1 MPALVERDV
10 VAKVQDLSNQFDNA
24 KSFAFPFMS
33 RVPKG
38 SAPKQAKLTYAVE
51 KYDAADTSGAIDEAE
66 PSNFENPSAGDA
78 ELDVR
83 IQIWEKAVSIGGLAT
98 TTTHQAGITPRNV
111 VAKKIAKKLIEL
123 KRNCEVTLLS
133 DNESQLETGN
143 VGNKTRGLVKWA
155 SATAQS
161 HYPVSASYLTPA
173 ASIDSFTAIA
183 DYTDATITA
192 VMESQFGETGNESEE
207 NVLFCGSTF
216 KRNMDRLTF
225 STRDVSSRTMVRR
238 YNTAPSSTVNLGAV
252 KVLETG
258 FGDIELALS
267 QHINASGDPTTAA
280 SKRLAVGGPIDNMEL
295 RWSDAPNMIPL
306 GKTSRSTRFIVTA
319 TGALCVM
326 NPLKLIKFAPG
337 S

>member
-1 MPALVERDV
+1 MPALVEREA
-10 VAKVQDLSNQFDNA
+10 VAKVQDLSDHFDNA
-24 KSFAFPFMS
+24 KSFQFPFMS

-38 SAPKQAKLTYAVE
+38 SAPKNTKLTYAVE
-51 KYDAADTSGAIDEAE
+51 KYDDASTEGAVDEAE
-66 PSNFENPSAGDA
+66 PEDFENPSDGDA

-83 IQIWEKAVSIGGLAT
+83 IQIWEKAVSIGSLAT
-98 TTTHQAGITPRNV
+98 TTTHQSGITPRNV
-111 VAKKIAKKLIEL
+111 VAKKVAKKLIEL

-133 DNESQLETGN
+133 DNESRLETGA

-155 SATAQS
+155 QATAQS
-161 HYPVSASYLTPA
+161 HYPVPAAYLTPS
-173 ASIDSFTAIA
+173 ASIDASTALA

-192 VMESQFGETGNESEE
+192 VMESQFGQTGNDSEE

-225 STRDVSSRTMVRR
+225 SVRDVSNRTHVRR
-238 YNTAPSSTVNLGAV
+238 FNQSVSNTVNLGAV

-258 FGDIELALS
+258 FGDIELVLS
-267 QHINASGDPTTAA
+267 QHINASGDPTSAA
-280 SKRLAVGGPIDNMEL
+280 SKRLAVGSPIENLEL
-295 RWSDAPNMIPL
+295 RWSDAPNMVPL
-306 GKTSRSTRFIVTA
+306 AKTSRSTRFLVTA

>member
-51 KYDAADTSGAIDEAE
+51 KYDTADTSGAIDEAE

-98 TTTHQAGITPRNV
+98 TTTNQAGITPKNV

-155 SATAQS
+155 SATAQT
-161 HYPVSASYLTPA
+161 HYPVSTSYLTPS
-173 ASIDSFTAIA
+173 ASIDTTAIA
-183 DYTDATITA
+183 DITDATITT

-207 NVLFCGSTF
+207 NVLFTGSTF
-216 KRNMDRLTF
+216 KRMADRLTV
-225 STRDVSSRTMVRR
+225 STRDVASRTMVRR
-238 YNTAPSSTVNLGAV
+238 YNAAQSNKVNLGSV

-258 FGDIELALS
+258 FGDIELVLS
-267 QHINASGDPTTAA
+267 QHINASGDPTSAA

-326 NPLKLIKFAPG
+326 NPLKLIKFAP
-337 S
+337 SA

>member
-98 TTTHQAGITPRNV
+98 TTTNQAGITPKNV

-155 SATAQS
+155 SATAQT
-161 HYPVSASYLTPA
+161 HYPVSTSYLTPS
-173 ASIDSFTAIA
+173 ASIDTTAIS
-183 DYTDATITA
+183 DITDSTITT

-207 NVLFCGSTF
+207 NVLFTGSSF
-216 KRNMDRLTF
+216 KRMADRLTF

-238 YNTAPSSTVNLGAV
+238 YNAAQSNKVNLGSV

-258 FGDIELALS
+258 FGDIELVLS

-326 NPLKLIKFAPG
+326 NPLKLIKFAP
-337 S
+337 SA

>member
-51 KYDAADTSGAIDEAE
+51 KYDAADTTGAIDEAE

-98 TTTHQAGITPRNV
+98 TTTHQAGITPKNV

-161 HYPVSASYLTPA
+161 HYAVSSAYLTPS
-173 ASIDSFTAIA
+173 ASIDTTAIA
-183 DYTDATITA
+183 DYTDATITG

-207 NVLFCGSTF
+207 NVLFCGSTW
-216 KRNMDRLTF
+216 KRMADRLTF
-225 STRDVSSRTMVRR
+225 STRDVTSRTMVRR
-238 YNTAPSSTVNLGAV
+238 YNAAASSTVNLGAV

-258 FGDIELALS
+258 FGDIELVLS
-267 QHINASGDPTTAA
+267 QHINASGDPTSAA
-280 SKRLAVGGPIDNMEL
+280 SKRLAVGSPIDNLEL
-295 RWSDAPNMIPL
+295 RWSEAPNMIPL

-326 NPLKLIKFAPG
+326 NPLKLIKFVPSA
-337 S
+337 

>member
-38 SAPKQAKLTYAVE
+38 SAPKQSKLTYAVE

-78 ELDVR
+78 EVDVR

-133 DNESQLETGN
+133 DNESQIETGN
-143 VGNKTRGLVKWA
+143 VGNKTRGLGKWI
-155 SATAQS
+155 SATAQT
-161 HYPVSASYLTPA
+161 HYAVDSNYLVPA
-173 ASIDSFTAIA
+173 ASIDTSTTTA
-183 DYTDATITA
+183 DYTDATVLNVLKSSYGVHGDPEAAMTIWAGATWKQTLGRFTFYTRNVSNFTA
-192 VMESQFGETGNESEE
+192 VRQFNTTSTDRI
-207 NVLFCGSTF
+207 VLG
-216 KRNMDRLTF
+216 
-225 STRDVSSRTMVRR
+225 
-238 YNTAPSSTVNLGAV
+238 
-252 KVLETG
+252 KVDMLETD
-258 FGDIELALS
+258 FGSPVVRLS
-267 QHINASGDPTTAA
+267 RFVNASGDHTSATSKLLALGIVDDLVETRWAA
-280 SKRLAVGGPIDNMEL
+280 QPYAEKLA
-295 RWSDAPNMIPL
+295 
-306 GKTSRSTRFIVTA
+306 KTGRNEKFLVTA
-319 TGALCVM
+319 TAALACT
-326 NPLKLIKFAPG
+326 NPKALFAWRPT

>member
-98 TTTHQAGITPRNV
+98 TTTHQAGITPKNV

-133 DNESQLETGN
+133 DNESQIETGN

-155 SATAQS
+155 SATAQT
-161 HYPVSASYLTPA
+161 HYPVSASYLTPT
-173 ASIDSFTAIA
+173 ASIDTTAIA
-183 DYTDATITA
+183 DITDSTITA

-207 NVLFCGSTF
+207 NVLFTGSTF
-216 KRNMDRLTF
+216 KRMADRLTF
-225 STRDVSSRTMVRR
+225 STRDVTSRTMVRR
-238 YNTAPSSTVNLGAV
+238 YNAAQSNKVNLGSV

-258 FGDIELALS
+258 FGDIELVLS

-326 NPLKLIKFAPG
+326 NPLKLIKFAP
-337 S
+337 SA